1 MDGRSALLSQLQGKK
16 AKGKLKRVDT
26 EAIAAQ
32 RAAERNKQDESVLVA
47 QLMKRRAW
55 LEDDD
60 DDDSGT
66 DSDWDSD

>member
-1 MDGRSALLSQLQGKK
+1 MDARSAMLSQLHGKN
-16 AKGKLKRVDT
+16 AKSKLKRVDT
-26 EAIAAQ
+26 EALEAQ

-60 DDDSGT
+60 DDDDT